1 MPLDLSKIDA
11 DQRAAVTAPDGAVIV
26 FAGAGSGKTRTLTA
40 RIAYLIEREVAPG
53 EIMAV
58 TFTRKA
64 ADEMRRRIS
73 AIVGET
79 AAAGLRVGTF
89 HAQMAQ
95 ILRRAGSALE
105 QSGRSASFTVMDEDD
120 RERLVKRILKELSI
134 DQIDGITARAVIA
147 AISRAKNE
155 GLRVD
160 AAVELRTRESG
171 GIGVV
176 AARVWP
182 KVEEAARAADAFDFD
197 DLLTVPL
204 DLMTGD
210 PALRLRWSGGIRY
223 LIVDEFQ
230 DTNLV
235 QLALV
240 RALASVHGNLFVV
253 GDDAQ
258 SIYRFRGARIENIA
272 DFRAAYPERVEV
284 TIKTNYR
291 STEAICAVANAAI
304 RANRSNERK
313 FLTAAIATPVG
324 PKPVLRIHGD
334 ERAEAAAAAAVAGE
348 ARIAG
353 LQLKDMAILVRTNA
367 QTRPFEQALSAR
379 GLAYRILG
387 GTAFWSREEVR
398 DLVAYLRLTANPRD
412 EMAIRRSLGAPR
424 RGIGDVALERIAMVA
439 KDHGGD
445 WFGVLRAALAGEHE
459 IKLDRRG
466 RDGLREWLALAD
478 VLRAKAT
485 SLAVAELIEM
495 ALNGSGIAKHHNA
508 HDDEEGRGR
517 VENLREVAAAAVDFG
532 EGELSR
538 FIETAVIDT
547 STGSERREPPD
558 AVTIATLHAAKGLE
572 WPIVVIGGLE
582 EGLLPHGGSAGDP
595 AGLEEERR
603 LFYVG
608 VTRARRRLYL
618 SAAAERYS
626 GAARGTM
633 RASRFLAEVREE
645 IDVREG
651 APATPNPRRFGAHR
665 PSASGRPSFGAR
677 PRR

>member
-1 MPLDLSKIDA
+1 MPLDLTKLDP
-11 DQRAAVTAPDGAVIV
+11 DQRAAVTARDGAVIV

-40 RIAYLIEREVAPG
+40 RVAYLIEQAVPAR

-64 ADEMRRRIS
+64 ADEMRRRIG
-73 AIVGET
+73 AIVGDEE
-79 AAAGLRVGTF
+79 AAGLRVGTF

-95 ILRRAGSALE
+95 LLRRAGDVLSTT
-105 QSGRSASFTVMDEDD
+105 GRSSSFTVMDEDD
-120 RERLVKRILKELSI
+120 RERMIKRILKELSI
-134 DQIDGITARAVIA
+134 DQIDGITPRAVIA

-155 GLRVD
+155 GL
-160 AAVELRTRESG
+160 AVTQASELKGRESG
-171 GIGVV
+171 GLGLV
-176 AARVWP
+176 ASRVWP
-182 KVEEAARAADAFDFD
+182 KAEEAARSADAFDFD
-197 DLLTVPL
+197 DLLTIPVA
-204 DLMTGD
+204 LMTAD
-210 PALRLRWSGGIRY
+210 PSLRLRWSGAIRY
-223 LIVDEFQ
+223 LLVDEFQ
-230 DTNLV
+230 DTNLI

-240 RALASVHGNLFVV
+240 RALSSVHGNLFVV

-258 SIYRFRGARIENIA
+258 SIYRFRGARIENLV
-272 DFRAAYPERVEV
+272 DFRAAYPERVEI

-291 STEAICAVANAAI
+291 STNAICAVANAAI
-304 RANRSNERK
+304 KANRSNERK
-313 FLTAAIATPVG
+313 FIVAAANTPDG

-348 ARIAG
+348 AISAG
-353 LQLKDMAILVRTNA
+353 LRLKDVAILVRTNA

-379 GLAYRILG
+379 GISYRILG

-424 RGIGDVALERIAMVA
+424 RGIGDVALERIAAVA
-439 KDHGGD
+439 KEHGGD
-445 WFGVLRAALAGEHE
+445 WFGVLRGALNDEHE

-466 RDGLREWLALAD
+466 RDGLREWLALCD
-478 VLRAKAT
+478 VLRAKET
-485 SLAVAELIEM
+485 SLPVAELIEM
-495 ALNGSGIAKHHNA
+495 ALRGSGIEKHHNA

-558 AVTIATLHAAKGLE
+558 AVTIATLHAAKGIE

-633 RASRFLAEVREE
+633 RASRFIAEVRDE
-645 IDVREG
+645 IEMRAG
-651 APATPNPRRFGAHR
+651 APATPNPRRFGG
-665 PSASGRPSFGAR
+665 GRPAFGGGSTGFR